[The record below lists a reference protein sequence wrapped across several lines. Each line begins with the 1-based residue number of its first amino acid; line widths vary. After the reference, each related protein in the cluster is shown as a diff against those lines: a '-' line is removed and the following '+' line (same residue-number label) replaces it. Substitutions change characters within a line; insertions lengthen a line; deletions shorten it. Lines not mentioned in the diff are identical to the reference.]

1 MTGIIYD
8 ISVSALAGTGRIFGL
23 DSQLLFDLLFQ
34 GVAVFILFFFVGNL
48 LINPV
53 KKVIKDRQE
62 KIKNDVEDA
71 AKDRA
76 DAAALKAEYD
86 EKIKN
91 AEAEVAEI
99 MSDARTRAI
108 KNESLIINDAKEE
121 AGRIIEN
128 AEREA
133 KLEKLKVKDETRTE
147 IISVA
152 YAMAGKILDENID
165 TKKQEQL
172 LEETLE
178 EIGED
183 TWRSE

>member
-1 MTGIIYD
+1 MTGLIYD
-8 ISVSALAGTGRIFGL
+8 IGVTTMAGTGRIFGL
-23 DSQLLFDLLFQ
+23 DDQLLFDLVFQ
-34 GVAVFILFFFVGNL
+34 GIAVFILFFFVGNL
-48 LINPV
+48 LINPI
-53 KKVIKDRQE
+53 KKVIMERQE

-71 AKDRA
+71 ARDRA
-76 DAAALKAEYD
+76 EAAEMKAEYD

-91 AEAEVAEI
+91 AEADVAKI
-99 MSDARTRAI
+99 MSDARTRAV
-108 KNESLIINDAKEE
+108 KNESIIINEAKEE

-133 KLEKLKVKDETRTE
+133 RLEKLKVKDETRTE

-172 LEETLE
+172 LEETLA